1 LGPGEWHRVISDP
14 RKNMMLD
21 LKNSSKEEEAKVLNL
36 KCDTFEI
43 EVEKIPK
50 KASILSLREL
60 QPYSEA
66 EEQFLIQ

>member
-1 LGPGEWHRVISDP
+1 
-14 RKNMMLD
+14 MMLD